1 MSAADVSQEKGAL
14 HIISFYSEL
23 NQTDVWRQ
31 TLKELLP
38 ADFQLQARHSG
49 GIPSSLNGN
58 GHAPYR
64 VLQHLQPSLLLYL
77 TDLSNLEAL
86 SGLHH
91 KDPNLPVIYAGPM
104 GDHFQIGPGVVNG
117 QTACPAC
124 LRQQGMLFPGIVPH
138 SNEGSAVPLTAQ
150 TIARIA
156 ERLTTELVA
165 FARSNKD
172 SLLRRGCL
180 LQQKDTSWQVYRGL
194 RDPYCEIC
202 SLYAHY
208 PSEAIYTK

>member
-1 MSAADVSQEKGAL
+1 M

-23 NQTDVWRQ
+23 NQTDVWQQ

-38 ADFQLQARHSG
+38 ADFQLQAQYAR
-49 GIPSSLNGN
+49 GIPASVNGN

-64 VLQHLQPSLLLYL
+64 ALQHLQPSMLLYL
-77 TDLSNLEAL
+77 TELSDLEAL
-86 SGLHH
+86 SRLRH

-104 GDHFQIGPGVVNG
+104 GRHFQIGPGVVNG

-124 LRQQGMLFPGIVPH
+124 LRQQGMLFPGIAAH
-138 SNEGSAVPLTAQ
+138 TEEGSNVSLTAQ

-165 FARSNKD
+165 FARSNRD

-180 LQQKDTSWQVYRGL
+180 LQQQDTSWQVYRGL
-194 RDPYCEIC
+194 RDPYCETC
-202 SLYAHY
+202 SQHAHY